1 LTPIEQGIIF
11 TAAGA
16 LGVALSRLGTPVKNF
31 RVISLLNV
39 WIALPGIFLT
49 VYLTRGLLFE
59 DLGITI
65 FTTIFILISLG
76 LLVISTR
83 SLDGKVRGSVIMN
96 GTFVN
101 SINLPFPILQVLMG
115 TFSYAVAFATVSNM
129 VHIFVAKA
137 LQVGLK
143 TGPSSGVRGSLAR
156 TVPLAAFAAG
166 VLLHYTVWPASP
178 SPVVIGETDTL
189 LNLLIAVNFVYFGIS
204 LGNSLRVSRSQYS
217 LLSRPFLTV
226 ALFRI
231 LIGPILAMGLAIPLG
246 AGSAVYLQMVFQ
258 ATMPPAITSTVLA
271 GIYGFDEAFSAR
283 STTVLTPINTV
294 ESIGVFYLLR
304 WFL

>member
-1 LTPIEQGIIF
+1 VVMT
-11 TAAGA
+11 
-16 LGVALSRLGTPVKNF
+16 
-31 RVISLLNV
+31 
-39 WIALPGIFLT
+39 
-49 VYLTRGLLFE
+49 
-59 DLGITI
+59 
-65 FTTIFILISLG
+65 
-76 LLVISTR
+76 
-83 SLDGKVRGSVIMN
+83 

-129 VHIFVAKA
+129 IQIVLAKA

-143 TGPSSGVRGSLAR
+143 TGLGTGVGVSLAR
-156 TVPLAAFAAG
+156 AVPLAAFAAG
-166 VLLHYTVWPASP
+166 VLLHYTVWPAVP
-178 SPVVIGETDTL
+178 SPVLAGETDTL
-189 LNLLIAVNFVYFGIS
+189 VNLLIAANFVYFGIS

-231 LIGPILAMGLAIPLG
+231 LIGPILAIGLAVPLG

-258 ATMPPAITSTVLA
+258 ATMPPAITNTVIA

-283 STTVLTPINTV
+283 STTILTPVNTL
-294 ESIGVFYLLR
+294 ESIGIFYLLR
-304 WFL
+304 AFL